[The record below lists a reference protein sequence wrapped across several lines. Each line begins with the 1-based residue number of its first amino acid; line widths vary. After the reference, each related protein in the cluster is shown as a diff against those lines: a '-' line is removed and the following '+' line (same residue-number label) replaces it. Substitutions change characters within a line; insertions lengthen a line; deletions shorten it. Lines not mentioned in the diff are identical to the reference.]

1 MKNIMKHLQSMLDH
15 THAGRNARM
24 NKLLIVD
31 DELEICEFLKSFFED
46 RDFKVMVANSGAQAL
61 EQVELFQPEV
71 VLLDIQMPGMDG
83 LQTLKKI
90 KELHPKVKVIMVTAV
105 ETQEKIEEAM
115 RLGADNYITK
125 PLSLEYLEKDV
136 QDKID
141 VLSKGS

>member
-1 MKNIMKHLQSMLDH
+1 MTK
-15 THAGRNARM
+15 
-24 NKLLIVD
+24 KLLIVD
-31 DELEICEFLKSFFED
+31 DEIEICDFLKSFFED
-46 RDFKVMVANSGAQAL
+46 RDFRVAVANNGTQAL
-61 EQVELFQPEV
+61 EQMDSFHPEV

-90 KELHPKVKVIMVTAV
+90 KEMHPKVKVIMVTAV

-141 VLSKGS
+141 ILAKGS

>member
-1 MKNIMKHLQSMLDH
+1 
-15 THAGRNARM
+15 M

-31 DELEICEFLKSFFED
+31 DEVEICEFLKSFFED
-46 RDFKVMVANSGAQAL
+46 RDFKVNVAHNGAQAL
-61 EQVELFQPEV
+61 DQVDLFQPEV

-90 KELHPKVKVIMVTAV
+90 KELHPRVKVIMVTAV

-141 VLSKGS
+141 ILAKGL

>member
-1 MKNIMKHLQSMLDH
+1 
-15 THAGRNARM
+15 M

-31 DELEICEFLKSFFED
+31 DEVEICEFLKSFFED
-46 RDFKVMVANSGAQAL
+46 RDFKVAVAHNGLGAL
-61 EQVELFQPEV
+61 EEVKLFQPDV

-83 LQTLKKI
+83 LQTLQRI
-90 KELHPKVKVIMVTAV
+90 KETHPKVKVIMVTAV

-141 VLSKGS
+141 ILAKDL

>member
-1 MKNIMKHLQSMLDH
+1 MIK
-15 THAGRNARM
+15 
-24 NKLLIVD
+24 KLLIVD
-31 DELEICEFLKSFFED
+31 DEAEICEFLKSFFED
-46 RDFKVMVANSGAQAL
+46 RDFKVATAHNGIAAL
-61 EQVELFQPEV
+61 EQVERFQPDV

-83 LQTLKKI
+83 LQTLKKM
-90 KELHPKVKVIMVTAV
+90 KDTHPKLKVIMVTAV

-141 VLSKGS
+141 SLAKIS

>member
-1 MKNIMKHLQSMLDH
+1 MTK
-15 THAGRNARM
+15 
-24 NKLLIVD
+24 KLLIVD
-31 DELEICEFLKSFFED
+31 DEAEICEFLKSFFED
-46 RDFKVMVANSGAQAL
+46 RDFKVATAHNGAAAL
-61 EQVELFQPEV
+61 EQVARFEPEV

-90 KELHPKVKVIMVTAV
+90 KDNHPKVKVIMVTAV

-141 VLSKGS
+141 LLAKGT